1 MKRFHVK
8 AMCSV
13 MIDVG
18 TIEAGSFAAA
28 ENAARRLV
36 SEKYPAG
43 RVHLWPLPLH
53 GGDALEATVEAA
65 LAVRE
70 ERERRPA

>member
-1 MKRFHVK
+1 M

-28 ENAARRLV
+28 EDAARRLV
-36 SEKYPAG
+36 EARYPRG
-43 RVHLWPLPLH
+43 QIRIVTTSLP
-53 GGDALEATVEAA
+53 GSPIIDADIQAA

-70 ERERRPA
+70 ERKAP